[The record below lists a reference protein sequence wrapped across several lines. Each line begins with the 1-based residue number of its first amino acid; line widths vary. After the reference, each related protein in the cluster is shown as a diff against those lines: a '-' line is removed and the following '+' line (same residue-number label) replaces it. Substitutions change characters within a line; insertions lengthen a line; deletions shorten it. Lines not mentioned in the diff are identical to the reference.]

1 VNTSMEK
8 PPRKV
13 LWIAIDLIERAVVA
27 ANA

>member
-1 VNTSMEK
+1 MEK